1 VSGEVASDN
10 ADYDHGGP
18 SRNLRPPMSSGRSHA
33 EKIAVTIAAL
43 ATTWLIGATLF
54 YKSGGV
60 NTSGLLPVTGSLIGL
75 WGAVRTDPRLMWFG
89 TGVVVLSV
97 VLLVFSVGLVV
108 VPAAVALV
116 LGSLVLKSALAEPE

>member
-43 ATTWLIGATLF
+43 ATAWLIGATLF

-60 NTSGLLPVTGSLIGL
+60 NTSGLLPVTGSLI
-75 WGAVRTDPRLMWFG
+75 GAVRTDPRLMWFG

-116 LGSLVLKSALAEPE
+116 LGSLVLKSAQAEPE